1 MHRIKNIS
9 EIIFGNVTARGP
21 FSNEVTGGYREL
33 SAEQVAY
40 GLLHDLAADF
50 GNGFG

>member
-1 MHRIKNIS
+1 MHKIKNIS
-9 EIIFGNVTARGP
+9 EIIFRNVTARGP
-21 FSNEVTGGYREL
+21 FSNDITAGYCEL

-50 GNGFG
+50 GNRFG